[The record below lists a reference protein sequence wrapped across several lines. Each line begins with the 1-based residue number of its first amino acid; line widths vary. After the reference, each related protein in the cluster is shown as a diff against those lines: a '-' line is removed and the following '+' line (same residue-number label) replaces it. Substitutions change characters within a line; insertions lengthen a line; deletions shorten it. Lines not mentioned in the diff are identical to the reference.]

1 MVQGASSLGDGN
13 LVRRS
18 KNCRPGYSR
27 SSKNWMHL
35 KAISHHQRWPSDWLS
50 KLDAIE
56 AMRRLI
62 EQALPGFPHRGRQS
76 SETAHKASEL
86 AANAIE
92 RLTDKSRPRTERAR
106 AK

>member
-1 MVQGASSLGDGN
+1 
-13 LVRRS
+13 
-18 KNCRPGYSR
+18 
-27 SSKNWMHL
+27 
-35 KAISHHQRWPSDWLS
+35 
-50 KLDAIE
+50 
-56 AMRRLI
+56 MRRLI